1 MIDASG
7 LCEIIIIE
15 VIRVYVTVLYLDIFF
30 DREDKMRYRYALYG
44 SAFTITLLMYL
55 LFGNVIVN
63 VAVTFIAAVMI
74 AMARKGKLTRKL
86 FFALSVTGISVS
98 IDFIVGYLFTE
109 IPSADNL
116 GFIASLASVVVY
128 FLSFI
133 IISQYVN
140 LNKKDV
146 FSKQLSGLV
155 IVLITS
161 IGTILIII
169 QDNSISRDMV
179 LLVGASF
186 LIIDFIIF
194 YLYDA
199 ISNKYVI
206 EQERNQI
213 YEQMKAYE
221 SQIRMGIDNESK
233 IRAIRHDMVNHIAGI
248 YNYISDGQIDKAKGY
263 IERLQKDLTDTRNY
277 VNTGSIGIDSVM
289 NYKISEALRAG
300 VMVKTDISIPE
311 NMVMDEFDINIIMG
325 NLMDNAIEAV
335 SVIEEEARE
344 PILVCIKYRS
354 GFLIIKVDN
363 ICIESNLRYNKEGKM
378 LSTKSDVS
386 QHGYGLKN
394 VRDAVIK
401 NDGLMDVRVDNGWF
415 QVMVNFPIG

>member
-15 VIRVYVTVLYLDIFF
+15 VIRVYVTVLYLDVFF

-44 SAFTITLLMYL
+44 SAFTITLLLYL
-55 LFGNVIVN
+55 LFENVVVN

-74 AMARKGKLTRKL
+74 AMARKGQLTRKL

-133 IISQYVN
+133 IISRYVN

-155 IVLITS
+155 MVLITS

-169 QDNSISRDMV
+169 QDNSISRDMI

-233 IRAIRHDMVNHIAGI
+233 IRAIRHDMVNHIVGI

-300 VMVKTDISIPE
+300 IMVKTDISIPE

-363 ICIESNLRYNKEGKM
+363 ICIESNLRYNKDGKM

-401 NDGLMDVRVDNGWF
+401 NDGLMDVRVDNDWF
-415 QVMVNFPIG
+415 HVMVNFPIG

>member
-15 VIRVYVTVLYLDIFF
+15 VIRVYVTVLYLDVFF
-30 DREDKMRYRYALYG
+30 DREDKMRYRYALYC

-55 LFGNVIVN
+55 LFENIIVN
-63 VAVTFIAAVMI
+63 VTVTFIAAVMI
-74 AMARKGKLTRKL
+74 AMARKGQLTRKL

-98 IDFIVGYLFTE
+98 IDF
-109 IPSADNL
+109 
-116 GFIASLASVVVY
+116 VVVY

-263 IERLQKDLTDTRNY
+263 IERMQKDLTDTRNY

-300 VMVKTDISIPE
+300 IMVKTDISIPE

-363 ICIESNLRYNKEGKM
+363 ICIESNLRYNKDGKM
-378 LSTKSDVS
+378 LSTKSDAS

-415 QVMVNFPIG
+415 HVMVNFPIG

>member
-15 VIRVYVTVLYLDIFF
+15 VIRVYVTVLYLDVFF
-30 DREDKMRYRYALYG
+30 GREDKMRYRYALYG
-44 SAFTITLLMYL
+44 SAFTITLLLYL
-55 LFGNVIVN
+55 LFENVVVN

-74 AMARKGKLTRKL
+74 AMARKGQLTRKL

-133 IISQYVN
+133 IISRYVN

-155 IVLITS
+155 MVLITS

-169 QDNSISRDMV
+169 QDNSISRDMI

-233 IRAIRHDMVNHIAGI
+233 IRAIRHDMVNHIVGI

-300 VMVKTDISIPE
+300 IMVKTDISIPE

-363 ICIESNLRYNKEGKM
+363 ICIESNLRYNKDGKM

-401 NDGLMDVRVDNGWF
+401 NDGLMDVRVDNDWF
-415 QVMVNFPIG
+415 HVMVNFPIG

>member
-15 VIRVYVTVLYLDIFF
+15 VIRVYVTVLYLDVFF

-44 SAFTITLLMYL
+44 SAFTITLLLYL
-55 LFGNVIVN
+55 LFENVVVN

-74 AMARKGKLTRKL
+74 AMARKGQLTRKL

-133 IISQYVN
+133 IISRYVN

-155 IVLITS
+155 MVLITS

-169 QDNSISRDMV
+169 QDNSISRDMI

-233 IRAIRHDMVNHIAGI
+233 IRAIRHDMVNHIVGI

-300 VMVKTDISIPE
+300 IMVKTDISIPE

-363 ICIESNLRYNKEGKM
+363 ICIESNLRYNKDGKM

-415 QVMVNFPIG
+415 HVMVNFPIG

>member
-1 MIDASG
+1 
-7 LCEIIIIE
+7 
-15 VIRVYVTVLYLDIFF
+15 
-30 DREDKMRYRYALYG
+30 
-44 SAFTITLLMYL
+44 
-55 LFGNVIVN
+55 
-63 VAVTFIAAVMI
+63 
-74 AMARKGKLTRKL
+74 MARKGQLTRKL
-86 FFALSVTGISVS
+86 FFSLSVTGISVS
-98 IDFIVGYLFTE
+98 IDFVVGYLFTE

-133 IISQYVN
+133 IISRYVN

-155 IVLITS
+155 MVLITS

-169 QDNSISRDMV
+169 QDNSISRDMI

-248 YNYISDGQIDKAKGY
+248 YNYISGIYNYISDGQIDKAKGY

-300 VMVKTDISIPE
+300 IMVKTDISIPE

-363 ICIESNLRYNKEGKM
+363 ICIESNLRYNKDGKM

>member
-15 VIRVYVTVLYLDIFF
+15 IIRVYVTVLYLDVFF
-30 DREDKMRYRYALYG
+30 DREDKIRYRYALYC
-44 SAFTITLLMYL
+44 SAFTITLLMYI
-55 LFGNVIVN
+55 LFENVIVN
-63 VAVTFIAAVMI
+63 VVVTFIAAVMI
-74 AMARKGKLTRKL
+74 AMARKGQLTRKL

-98 IDFIVGYLFTE
+98 IDFVVGYLFTE

-128 FLSFI
+128 FLSFVI
-133 IISQYVN
+133 ILQYVN

-161 IGTILIII
+161 IGTLLIII
-169 QDNSISRDMV
+169 QDNSISRDMI

-233 IRAIRHDMVNHIAGI
+233 IRAIRHDMVNHISGI

-300 VMVKTDISIPE
+300 IMVKTDISIPE
-311 NMVMDEFDINIIMG
+311 NMVMDEFDINIIIG

-354 GFLIIKVDN
+354 GFLLIKVDN
-363 ICIESNLRYNKEGKM
+363 ICIESNLRYNKDGKM

-415 QVMVNFPIG
+415 HVMVNFPIG